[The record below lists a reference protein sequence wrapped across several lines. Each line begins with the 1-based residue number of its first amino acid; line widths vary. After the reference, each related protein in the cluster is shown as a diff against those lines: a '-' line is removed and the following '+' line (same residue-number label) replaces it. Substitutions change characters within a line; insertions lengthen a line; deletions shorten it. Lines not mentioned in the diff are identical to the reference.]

1 MKCRIKQLWKVPV
14 FCLISSIIS
23 FLVTVYWGG
32 RFFTAETIGPD
43 GIPIVSIDPIRSAVF
58 NGALFVIV
66 LLLGGFWAF
75 RGMTKSEIALSAA
88 IISGIYF
95 TIALTQLYLPN
106 FPVSISLMLAYIQN
120 WTGTIASALHKI
132 TDNFQLA
139 VLLANFAPFLF
150 VPFGCK
156 LDK

>member
-1 MKCRIKQLWKVPV
+1 MKFRITQLWKVPV

-32 RFFTAETIGPD
+32 RFFTVETTGPD
-43 GIPIVSIDPIRSAVF
+43 GIPIISIDPIRSAVF

-95 TIALTQLYLPN
+95 SITLTQLYLPD
-106 FPVSISLMLAYIQN
+106 FPVSLSLMLAYLQN
-120 WTGTIASALHKI
+120 WTGTIASALYKI
-132 TDNFQLA
+132 TGNFQFS
-139 VLLANFAPFLF
+139 VLVANFAPFQF